1 MFRPQRTTVLL
12 AIAAEPAEKPD
23 ARLPA
28 LDSNSPLTLVSQF
41 VSLDQRRLRR
51 GMCDKSGEGSSR
63 GPSRKRVPGAECAKN
78 GCGMRQPR
86 RTWRATANAAGTPK

>member
-28 LDSNSPLTLVSQF
+28 LGSHSPLTLVSQS
-41 VSLDQRRLRR
+41 VSLVNRMSIIAR
-51 GMCDKSGEGSSR
+51 S
-63 GPSRKRVPGAECAKN
+63 KRFEN
-78 GCGMRQPR
+78 LQ
-86 RTWRATANAAGTPK
+86 